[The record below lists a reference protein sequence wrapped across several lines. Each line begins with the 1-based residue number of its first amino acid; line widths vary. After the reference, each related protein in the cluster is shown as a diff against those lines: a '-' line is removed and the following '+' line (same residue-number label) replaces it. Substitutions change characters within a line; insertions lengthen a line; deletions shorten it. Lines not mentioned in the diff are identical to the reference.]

1 MVKGEND
8 RVDISALSAQT
19 AEAPLW
25 RLVYVSNAKPR
36 ITDDELNQILL
47 SSRIRNFF
55 THDVTGMLMLAGGS
69 FCQILEGT
77 HENVTGVFERIKG
90 DTRHSNVRMLE
101 LAEITERSFPNWT
114 MGPPSR
120 TLREF
125 SEAADV
131 DEFFQRVREREAR
144 FDPEVR
150 RLMMSFHA
158 GELL

>member
-1 MVKGEND
+1 MIKRRND
-8 RVDISALSAQT
+8 RVDISVLSSQT
-19 AEAPLW
+19 GEASLW
-25 RLVYVSNAKPR
+25 RLVYVSDAKPR
-36 ITDDELNQILL
+36 ITDDELNQILQ
-47 SSRIRNFF
+47 SSRLNNFF

-90 DTRHSNVRMLE
+90 DTRHSNVRLLE

-114 MGPPSR
+114 MGPPTR

-131 DEFFQRVREREAR
+131 DEFFQKVREREAR
-144 FDPEVR
+144 FDPDVR
-150 RLMMSFHA
+150 RLMTSFHA
-158 GELL
+158 GEQL

>member
-1 MVKGEND
+1 MIKRENV
-8 RVDISALSAQT
+8 RADISKLPARRQGDS
-19 AEAPLW
+19 LW
-25 RLVYVSNAKPR
+25 RLVYVSDAKPK
-36 ITDDELNQILL
+36 ITDDELNQILQ
-47 SSRIRNFF
+47 SSRMRNFF

-77 HENVTGVFERIKG
+77 HDNVTEVFERVKD
-90 DTRHSNVRMLE
+90 DTRHSYVRLLE

-144 FDPEVR
+144 FDPDVR
-150 RLMMSFHA
+150 RLITAFHA
-158 GELL
+158 GEPL

>member
-1 MVKGEND
+1 
-8 RVDISALSAQT
+8 
-19 AEAPLW
+19 
-25 RLVYVSNAKPR
+25 
-36 ITDDELNQILL
+36 
-47 SSRIRNFF
+47 
-55 THDVTGMLMLAGGS
+55 
-69 FCQILEGT
+69 
-77 HENVTGVFERIKG
+77 
-90 DTRHSNVRMLE
+90 MLE

-125 SEAADV
+125 SEADDV
-131 DEFFQRVREREAR
+131 DEFFQKVREREAR